1 MPAFSQ
7 AVKSV
12 DRVASPRQIEIVIWL
27 AFGVGYVT
35 SIADTIYLGH
45 DKGAYNLGNVG
56 LRKAGPNAYN
66 QAVAAFLNPTPFGGK
81 GRANWVGIGAVAM
94 AVLTV
99 IRYRLPGWPLHPIGL
114 ALQGSYGLTKTWMSI
129 FFAWAIKGALMR
141 IGGQAPY
148 ERGKPFFVGLIAAQ
162 AVSTF
167 IVFVVD
173 WLWFPGQGHNV
184 QNY

>member
-1 MPAFSQ
+1 
-7 AVKSV
+7 
-12 DRVASPRQIEIVIWL
+12 
-27 AFGVGYVT
+27 
-35 SIADTIYLGH
+35 
-45 DKGAYNLGNVG
+45 
-56 LRKAGPNAYN
+56 
-66 QAVAAFLNPTPFGGK
+66 
-81 GRANWVGIGAVAM
+81 M

-99 IRYRLPGWPLHPIGL
+99 IRYRLPGCPLHPIGL
-114 ALQGSYGLTKTWMSI
+114 ALQDSYGLTKTWMSI

-184 QNY
+184 HNY